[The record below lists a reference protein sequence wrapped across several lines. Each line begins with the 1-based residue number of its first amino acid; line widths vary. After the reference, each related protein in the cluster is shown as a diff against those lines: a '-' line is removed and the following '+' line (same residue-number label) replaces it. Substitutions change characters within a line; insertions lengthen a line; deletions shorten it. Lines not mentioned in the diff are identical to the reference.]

1 MHVLEVVH
9 YNLICCYSSSLHKY
23 SLLLR
28 VTFFSLALVQNT
40 SSFSFSGSNG
50 STSEHHNQ
58 STGGSRSHGAPPPFG
73 SMPFNT
79 GSVPAD
85 FANMFMNMAAN
96 AYQGQHSQDSQEDDG
111 SSNVDGVDEPEIRV
125 GGSMNVNFGEMPEE
139 LSGALRSMMQMFS
152 GAASHENPQDT
163 PNEGPRPN

>member
-1 MHVLEVVH
+1 MAS
-9 YNLICCYSSSLHKY
+9 NL
-23 SLLLR
+23 
-28 VTFFSLALVQNT
+28 FSLALVQNT

-96 AYQGQHSQDSQEDDG
+96 AYQGQHSQDSQEDDPN
-111 SSNVDGVDEPEIRV
+111 SNVDGVDEPEIRV

-152 GAASHENPQDT
+152 GAASHGNPQDT